1 MKIPKTTLLSLKTIQ
16 KLKKN
21 FYVKNANLKKYQI
34 GKEWYLTI
42 FYKHN
47 PIPDHIPENPDEI
60 RLKKVKKT
68 NKTLFFYIFEN
79 KEEEQK
85 EMQKLK
91 IEIKK
96 RKKFKRL
103 DQKEAKKWATN
114 HYNLKGNL
122 KYQATARI
130 LGIKVKESGEWV
142 KYGPKN
148 WFTITARIIT
158 KKDWNKIERYRIKNK
173 LPLEKY

>member
-21 FYVKNANLKKYQI
+21 FYVQNANLKKYQI
-34 GKEWYLTI
+34 GKEWDLTI

-47 PIPDHIPENPDEI
+47 PIPDPIPENPDQI
-60 RLKKVKKT
+60 RLKRVKT
-68 NKTLFFYIFEN
+68 NKNLSFYIFEN
-79 KEEEQK
+79 KEEEEK
-85 EMQKLK
+85 EIKKLK
-91 IEIKK
+91 IEIKE

-103 DQKEAKKWATN
+103 DKKEAKKWAAN
-114 HYNLKGNL
+114 HFDLKGNL
-122 KYQATARI
+122 KYQATARK
-130 LGIKVKESGEWV
+130 LGIQVKEEGEWI

-158 KKDWNKIERYRIKNK
+158 KKDWNKIERYRMKNK